1 MFSNKALK
9 DLIIPLVIEQ
19 ILVMLV
25 GMVDTMMVSHAGEAA
40 ISGVAL
46 VDMIDYLIITLF
58 AALATGGAVIVSQY
72 LGSRQKDEANSSAG
86 QLMMVSLFLSVG
98 VMVLCLV
105 FHKGILKL
113 LFGKIESDVMKACV
127 TYFVITAFSFP
138 FLGIYNASS
147 ALFRSIQKTKVTMFV
162 SALMNVLNIAGN
174 AIGIFV
180 FKAGVA
186 GVAVPTLISR
196 MVAAILMTVLL
207 FCDKY
212 EMCLTFQAVS
222 SLKKESAVRILRI
235 AIPNSLENGC
245 FALGRVLVTGI
256 VALFGT
262 AHIAANGV
270 ANSIDQIAVMVVNA
284 INLAMI
290 TVVGQ
295 CIGARE
301 VEQSEQYTKKL
312 MKISYIATAVLGIS
326 ICLGLP
332 LILRF
337 YELSDEA
344 YRYSCILIVL
354 HNLLAILLHPTSFN
368 LANSLRAAG
377 DVRFTMM
384 VGIGSML
391 VFRLGSG
398 ILFGVI
404 MHLGVLGVWMA
415 MGMDWLAR
423 SVAFTLRYKSGKW
436 KTFKIINEKVK
447 NYNKVLTKEID
458 SIY

>member
-1 MFSNKALK
+1 MFTNKALK
-9 DLIIPLVIEQ
+9 NLIVPLVVEQ

-46 VDMIDYLIITLF
+46 VDMIDYLIITIF
-58 AALATGGAVIVSQY
+58 SALATGGAVIVSQY
-72 LGSRQKDEANSSAG
+72 LGGRQKEQANTSAG
-86 QLMMVSLFLSVG
+86 QLITISFFLSVI

-105 FHKGILKL
+105 FHEGILKL
-113 LFGKIESDVMKACV
+113 LFGKIETDVMEACV

-138 FLGIYNASS
+138 FLGIYNASA
-147 ALFRSIQKTKVTMFV
+147 ALFRSMQKTDVTMFV
-162 SALMNVLNIAGN
+162 SALMNVINIVGN

-196 MVAAILMTVLL
+196 TVAAVLMTALL
-207 FCDKY
+207 FRKKY
-212 EMCLTFQAVS
+212 EVHLTLPAVFP
-222 SLKKESAVRILRI
+222 LKKDVAASILRI
-235 AIPNSLENGC
+235 AVPNGLENGC

-262 AHIAANGV
+262 AQIAANGV

-295 CIGARE
+295 CIGAGE
-301 VEQSEQYTKKL
+301 IEQSKHYTKKL
-312 MKISYIATAVLGIS
+312 MKISYIATAILGIG
-326 ICLGLP
+326 ICLSLP
-332 LILRF
+332 LLLRF

-344 YRYSCILIVL
+344 YRYSCILIVM
-354 HNLLAILLHPTSFN
+354 HNVLAILLHPTSFN

-377 DVRFTMM
+377 DVRFTMV

-391 VFRLGSG
+391 LFRLGSG
-398 ILFGVI
+398 MLFGVVLN
-404 MHLGVLGVWMA
+404 LGVIGVWMA

-423 SVAFTLRYKSGKW
+423 SVDFTLRYKSGKW
-436 KTFKIINEKVK
+436 KTIKIINEKES
-447 NYNKVLTKEID
+447 L
-458 SIY
+458 S

>member
-1 MFSNKALK
+1 MFTNKALK
-9 DLIIPLVIEQ
+9 NLIVPLVIEQ

-46 VDMIDYLIITLF
+46 VDMIDYLIITVF

-72 LGSRQKDEANSSAG
+72 LGSRQKEQANTSAG
-86 QLMMVSLFLSVG
+86 QLITISFLLSVF

-105 FHKGILKL
+105 FYEGILKL
-113 LFGKIESDVMKACV
+113 LFGKIEGDVMKACI

-138 FLGIYNASS
+138 FLGIYNASA
-147 ALFRSIQKTKVTMFV
+147 ALFRSMQKTDTTMLV
-162 SALMNVLNIAGN
+162 SALMNMINIVGN

-196 MVAAILMTVLL
+196 AIAAVLITALL
-207 FCDKY
+207 FCEKY
-212 EMCLTFQAVS
+212 EVHLRLQTVF
-222 SLKKESAVRILRI
+222 SLKKDIVASILRI
-235 AIPNSLENGC
+235 AVPNGLENGC

-262 AHIAANGV
+262 AQIAANGV

-295 CIGARE
+295 CIGAGE
-301 VEQSEQYTKKL
+301 IKQSTQYTKKL
-312 MKISYIATAVLGIS
+312 MKISYIATAVLGIG
-326 ICLGLP
+326 ICLSLP

-344 YRYSCILIVL
+344 YRYSCILIIM
-354 HNLLAILLHPTSFN
+354 HNILAILLHPTSFN

-377 DVRFTMM
+377 DVRFTMA

-391 VFRLGSG
+391 LFRLGSG
-398 ILFGVI
+398 MLFGMI
-404 MHLGVLGVWMA
+404 LNLGVIGVWMA

-423 SVAFTLRYKSGKW
+423 SVAFTFRYKSGKW
-436 KTFKIINEKVK
+436 KTIKIINEKEK
-447 NYNKVLTKEID
+447 NCYVRKF
-458 SIY
+458 

>member
-1 MFSNKALK
+1 MFTNKALRS
-9 DLIIPLVIEQ
+9 LIIPLVIEQ

-46 VDMIDYLIITLF
+46 VDMIDYLIITIF
-58 AALATGGAVIVSQY
+58 SALAAGGAVVVSQY
-72 LGSRQKDEANSSAG
+72 LGGKQTDEANISAG
-86 QLMMVSLFLSVG
+86 QLTLLSG
-98 VMVLCLV
+98 LMSVLIMFICLA
-105 FHKGILKL
+105 FHRGILKL
-113 LFGKIESDVMKACV
+113 LFGKIEADVMQASV

-138 FLGIYNASS
+138 FLGVYNASA
-147 ALFRSIQKTKVTMFV
+147 ALFRSMGKTKVTMYV
-162 SALMNVLNIAGN
+162 SALMNVINVAGN
-174 AIGIFV
+174 AVGIFV

-196 MVAAILMTVLL
+196 AIAAVIMTSIL
-207 FCDKY
+207 F
-212 EMCLTFQAVS
+212 S
-222 SLKKESAVRILRI
+222 KKHEVHLSFKTIFPLRKAAALRILKI
-235 AIPNSLENGC
+235 AVPNGLENGC

-262 AHIAANGV
+262 AQIAANGV
-270 ANSIDQIAVMVVNA
+270 ANSIDQIAVIVVNA

-295 CIGARE
+295 CIGAE
-301 VEQSEQYTKKL
+301 EIEQSKKYTKKL
-312 MKISYIATAVLGIS
+312 MKISYIATTVLGIG
-326 ICLGLP
+326 ICFSLP

-344 YRYSCILIVL
+344 YRYACILIVL
-354 HNLLAILLHPTSFN
+354 HNILAVLLHPTSFN

-377 DVRFTMM
+377 DVRYTM
-384 VGIGSML
+384 VIGIGSML
-391 VFRLGSG
+391 IFRLGSG

-404 MHLGVLGVWMA
+404 MGLGVIGVWMA

-436 KTFKIINEKVK
+436 EKMNIIREN
-447 NYNKVLTKEID
+447 
-458 SIY
+458 

>member
-1 MFSNKALK
+1 MFTNKALK
-9 DLIIPLVIEQ
+9 SLIIPLVIEQ
-19 ILVMLV
+19 VLVMLV

-46 VDMIDYLIITLF
+46 VDMLDYLIITIF
-58 AALATGGAVIVSQY
+58 SALAAGGAVVVSQY
-72 LGSRQKDEANSSAG
+72 LGSKQTDEANTSAG
-86 QLMMVSLFLSVG
+86 QLTLLSG
-98 VMVLCLV
+98 LMSVLIMFICLA
-105 FHKGILKL
+105 FHRGILNL
-113 LFGKIESDVMKACV
+113 LFGKIEADVMQASV

-138 FLGIYNASS
+138 FLGIYNASA
-147 ALFRSIQKTKVTMFV
+147 ALFRSMGKTKVTMYV
-162 SALMNVLNIAGN
+162 SALMNVINVAGN

-196 MVAAILMTVLL
+196 AVAAVIMTSILFSKKHEVHLSLKTI
-207 FCDKY
+207 F
-212 EMCLTFQAVS
+212 
-222 SLKKESAVRILRI
+222 SLKKAAALRILKI
-235 AIPNSLENGC
+235 AVPNGLENGC

-262 AHIAANGV
+262 AQIAANGV
-270 ANSIDQIAVMVVNA
+270 ANSIDQIAVIVVNA

-295 CIGARE
+295 CIGAGE
-301 VEQSEQYTKKL
+301 IEQSKKYTKKL
-312 MKISYIATAVLGIS
+312 MKISYIATTVLGVG
-326 ICLGLP
+326 ICFSLP

-344 YRYSCILIVL
+344 YRFACILIVL
-354 HNLLAILLHPTSFN
+354 HNILAIFLHPTSFN

-377 DVRFTMM
+377 DVRFTM
-384 VGIGSML
+384 VIGIGSML
-391 VFRLGSG
+391 IFRLGSG

-404 MHLGVLGVWMA
+404 MGLGVIGVWMA

-436 KTFKIINEKVK
+436 EKMKIISEN
-447 NYNKVLTKEID
+447 
-458 SIY
+458 

>member
-1 MFSNKALK
+1 MFTNKALRS
-9 DLIIPLVIEQ
+9 LIIPLVIEQ

-46 VDMIDYLIITLF
+46 VDMIDYLIITIF
-58 AALATGGAVIVSQY
+58 SALAAGGAVVVSQY
-72 LGSRQKDEANSSAG
+72 LGGKQTDEANISAG
-86 QLMMVSLFLSVG
+86 QLTLLSG
-98 VMVLCLV
+98 LMSVLIMFVCLA
-105 FHKGILKL
+105 FHRGILKL
-113 LFGKIESDVMKACV
+113 LFGKIEADVMQACV

-138 FLGIYNASS
+138 FLGVYNASA
-147 ALFRSIQKTKVTMFV
+147 ALFRSMGKTKVTMYV
-162 SALMNVLNIAGN
+162 SALMNVINVAGN
-174 AIGIFV
+174 AVGIFV

-196 MVAAILMTVLL
+196 AIAAVIMTSIL
-207 FCDKY
+207 F
-212 EMCLTFQAVS
+212 S
-222 SLKKESAVRILRI
+222 KKHEVHLSFKTIFPLRKAAALRILKI
-235 AIPNSLENGC
+235 AVPNGLENGC

-262 AHIAANGV
+262 AQIAANGV
-270 ANSIDQIAVMVVNA
+270 ANSIDQIAVIVVNA

-295 CIGARE
+295 CIGAE
-301 VEQSEQYTKKL
+301 EIEQSKKYTKKL
-312 MKISYIATAVLGIS
+312 MKISYIATTVLGIG
-326 ICLGLP
+326 ICFSLP

-344 YRYSCILIVL
+344 YRYACILIVL
-354 HNLLAILLHPTSFN
+354 HNILAILLHPTSFN

-377 DVRFTMM
+377 DVRYTM
-384 VGIGSML
+384 VIGIGSML
-391 VFRLGSG
+391 IFRLGSG

-404 MHLGVLGVWMA
+404 MGLGVIGVWMA

-436 KTFKIINEKVK
+436 EKMNIIREN
-447 NYNKVLTKEID
+447 
-458 SIY
+458 